1 MEGAVDTAELL
12 GSRRAVGSCP
22 VMKRTTRFRELI
34 KAPEI
39 LQLPCCHDALS
50 AKVLEQAGY
59 DAISVAG
66 YGTAGSRIGWPDI
79 GVLTAT
85 EMIDTYFNV
94 CEAVRVPV
102 FVDLDTGFGD
112 VSNVIRAVRQVE
124 QIGAAGLF
132 IEDQTYPKRCGHM
145 SGKSVVPVEDYVPKL
160 RAALWARQDP
170 DFVIM
175 ARTDSVA
182 VYGFDEG
189 LRRACLYADEGADMV
204 FVEAIENAAEMKSL
218 TKVLNAR
225 DIPSLANMV
234 EGGKTPFMSAAELQ
248 EVGYSVVVYPG
259 ASVFVTAKALQRW
272 AAYLKEHGTTVG
284 MHDQMMSFDEYY
296 EFIGAEGIRAQEAM
310 FLQ

>member
-1 MEGAVDTAELL
+1 M
-12 GSRRAVGSCP
+12 
-22 VMKRTTRFRELI
+22 
-34 KAPEI
+34 
-39 LQLPCCHDALS
+39 
-50 AKVLEQAGY
+50 
-59 DAISVAG
+59 
-66 YGTAGSRIGWPDI
+66 
-79 GVLTAT
+79 
-85 EMIDTYFNV
+85 

-112 VSNVIRAVRQVE
+112 VGNVTRAVRQVE